1 MSNELLRGR
10 ARAGLFIVAAVL
22 AAAGRLEAA
31 PVVSSEPVRSVEA
44 ASGTVAAHRAA
55 PMSFDEALTL
65 LHARADILRAH
76 DAEIARADYESESAK
91 WLGGPTVD
99 IAAMQMGGSKTV
111 ELGLDTSGV
120 AGAVGGI
127 VDGLHPGLGGAV
139 ASRIPSNFS
148 IGFKEDIGGPR
159 ASVNMVWPLYT
170 GGAISAKQAALG
182 HKATESRAERD
193 AVRNEMDADLARK
206 YWAVQLARSIEK
218 VRSDMLADEER
229 AVHRAKR
236 FEKEGLISKIE
247 RMSVEVS
254 RDAAKRDLVAAQT
267 DTRVAETELMHGLR
281 EARLPE
287 LSTPL
292 FVIRGDLG
300 TLADWEAAARSSSP
314 VLDRIDAQR
323 LQAVQGVAAAESRFK
338 PQVFAFGTKNLIK
351 HYLTLPEPDWVAGI
365 GVKFTLWSNSDRFA
379 SLSAAQSVVSKA
391 EAAHAEARNT
401 IESTVNVAF
410 LRVTQAREEYDLTE
424 STVKLARENLR
435 LRESSFAE
443 GLSTALDVSNARTQ
457 LAGAEIAKRVAAY
470 KFVLGWAMLHAAS
483 GRMDQFVESLAR
495 NDLETEL

>member
-1 MSNELLRGR
+1 MSNEPLRSR

-55 PMSFDEALTL
+55 PMSFDEARTL

-91 WLGGPTVD
+91 WLGGPTIDVN
-99 IAAMQMGGSKTV
+99 AMHMEGSKTV

-127 VDGLHPGLGGAV
+127 VDGLRPGLGGVV

-159 ASVNMVWPLYT
+159 ASINMVWPLYT

-247 RMSVEVS
+247 RMSFGN
-254 RDAAKRDLVAAQT
+254 R
-267 DTRVAETELMHGLR
+267 
-281 EARLPE
+281 
-287 LSTPL
+287 
-292 FVIRGDLG
+292 
-300 TLADWEAAARSSSP
+300 SP
-314 VLDRIDAQR
+314 VR
-323 LQAVQGVAAAESRFK
+323 SR
-338 PQVFAFGTKNLIK
+338 
-351 HYLTLPEPDWVAGI
+351 
-365 GVKFTLWSNSDRFA
+365 
-379 SLSAAQSVVSKA
+379 
-391 EAAHAEARNT
+391 
-401 IESTVNVAF
+401 
-410 LRVTQAREEYDLTE
+410 
-424 STVKLARENLR
+424 
-435 LRESSFAE
+435 
-443 GLSTALDVSNARTQ
+443 
-457 LAGAEIAKRVAAY
+457 RVAA
-470 KFVLGWAMLHAAS
+470 
-483 GRMDQFVESLAR
+483 
-495 NDLETEL
+495 